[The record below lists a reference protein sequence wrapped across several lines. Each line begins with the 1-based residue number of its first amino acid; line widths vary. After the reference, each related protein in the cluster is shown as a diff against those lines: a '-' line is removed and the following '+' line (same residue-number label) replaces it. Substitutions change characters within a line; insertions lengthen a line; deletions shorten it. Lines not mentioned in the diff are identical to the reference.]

1 MFKQQRNEAHA
12 GCSAWALFTSLVC
25 GSDTMSNCD
34 FSDELKNIQNIH
46 RHMDKLKK
54 NAQTAPIIIL
64 SNSKSNCE
72 ILNRVIYKIMD
83 I

>member
-12 GCSAWALFTSLVC
+12 EYSAWALFTSLAC

-34 FSDELKNIQNIH
+34 FSDEQKNIQNIH

-54 NAQTAPIIIL
+54 NAQTAPIILL
-64 SNSKSNCE
+64 SNSKSNWK
-72 ILNRVIYKIMD
+72 ILNRVIYKSMD